1 MASKLDVVAALA
13 DSSALPDF
21 DGREVVRATIEVTNA
36 GDGLSA
42 AMAVSPSALHM
53 GDEVYVLIRGEVSK
67 VSHKP
72 LDPKDEDS
80 ALVRIQTIKAGDADI
95 LSEAD
100 VKKVKK
106 SLDKTADNIRRALEA
121 AQGVSRLPGVDDP
134 AVDEDKDDD
143 EIPAPTPIK

>member
-1 MASKLDVVAALA
+1 VSKQLDVVAALA
-13 DSSALPDF
+13 DSSILPDF
-21 DGREVVRATIEVTNA
+21 DGRDVVRATIEVTNA

-80 ALVRIQTIKAGDADI
+80 ALVRIQTIKAGDATI
-95 LSEAD
+95 LGDAAIKR
-100 VKKVKK
+100 VKKDI
-106 SLDKTADNIRRALEA
+106 DKTADTIRRALEA

-134 AVDEDKDDD
+134 APDEDDPD